1 MNSTV
6 SSSDDEIYVLS
17 SADLNDGSSSTYSSS
32 LVNDSTSLSSNS
44 YTPEQLNRFL
54 SRKDENFR
62 LENNN
67 STKVLALWWCS
78 FGYVTVKN
86 NRNEFERING
96 FISCFKCYRTFRYGS
111 ASGTKRFAEHA
122 DRCFPLISS
131 NSASNDA
138 RGSKSIQYKLN
149 QVGFRSK
156 TKLTVQEKRELRELC
171 AKWIFT
177 DLRSFTIVEDYGFE
191 RLVSMFIKIGETI
204 TLEPKADYMPF

>member
-6 SSSDDEIYVLS
+6 SNSDDEIYVLS
-17 SADLNDGSSSTYSSS
+17 SADLNDGSSSIYSSS
-32 LVNDSTSLSSNS
+32 LLNDSTSLSSNS

-67 STKVLALWWCS
+67 STKVLPLWWRS

-96 FISCFKCYRTFRYGS
+96 YISYLKCYRTFRYGS
-111 ASGTKRFAEHA
+111 ASGTKHFSEHA

-138 RGSKSIQYKLN
+138 RASKSFQYKLN
-149 QVGFRSK
+149 QVGF
-156 TKLTVQEKRELRELC
+156 
-171 AKWIFT
+171 
-177 DLRSFTIVEDYGFE
+177 
-191 RLVSMFIKIGETI
+191 
-204 TLEPKADYMPF
+204 